1 MKAQVAHNAFSK
13 YIPLGVV
20 LLAIIGLFL
29 ILQPAHHVDVV
40 SQPVTDSVAASQV
53 ESVEK
58 SKIQTEEAEKPLTRA
73 DAQAQLK
80 AVIPPLV
87 DSIYHQTIATY
98 NFEKYGGNLDIWMP
112 LHKEYVERINKLPK
126 QLEDKYSLDVITIS
140 DIIWEY
146 AKPPLDK
153 LLTRMNRLREQ
164 SDSLR

>member
-1 MKAQVAHNAFSK
+1 
-13 YIPLGVV
+13 
-20 LLAIIGLFL
+20 
-29 ILQPAHHVDVV
+29 
-40 SQPVTDSVAASQV
+40 
-53 ESVEK
+53 
-58 SKIQTEEAEKPLTRA
+58 
-73 DAQAQLK
+73 
-80 AVIPPLV
+80 
-87 DSIYHQTIATY
+87 
-98 NFEKYGGNLDIWMP
+98 MP